1 MIEQGDGG
9 SIVLISSVAGL
20 AGIGTANAGSI
31 GYTAAKHGMVGLM
44 RVYANLLAPH
54 RIRVNSVHP
63 NGVDTPMINN
73 EFIRNWLAEMAADR
87 PVDMGSA
94 LPVEVAEPEDI
105 ANAVAWLVSDA
116 ARYITGI
123 TVPVD
128 AGFLN
133 KR

>member
-9 SIVLISSVAGL
+9 SIVLISSVAGP

-116 ARYITGI
+116 ERYITGI